1 MARLNWWTRLM
12 DRVLLFASVKLMN
25 RRTASRHAAMYRRT
39 GGKVGGKIGE
49 MPVLLLTT
57 TGRKSGQPR
66 TVPLNYFPDGKNY
79 VVTASN
85 SGRDE
90 PPLWYLNLQSN
101 PQATVQV
108 GRATKPVIAK
118 EATPQEKARLW
129 PILTRKARQYAEYQK
144 LTQRDIP
151 MVVLRPNQFSKSD
164 RGQ

>member
-1 MARLNWWTRLM
+1 M
-12 DRVLLFASVKLMN
+12 DKMTVFASVHLVN
-25 RRTASRHAAMYRRT
+25 RRTANRHVAMYRRT
-39 GGKVGGKIGE
+39 GGKVGGKIRE

-66 TVPLNYFPDGKNY
+66 TVPLNYLPDGKNY

-90 PPLWYLNLQSN
+90 PPLWFLNLQSN

-108 GRATKPVIAK
+108 GRVTKTVIAK

-144 LTQRDIP
+144 RTEREIP
-151 MVVLRPNQFSKSD
+151 MVVLRSV
-164 RGQ
+164 

>member
-12 DRVLLFASVKLMN
+12 DKLLLFSSVKLMN
-25 RRTASRHAAMYRRT
+25 RKTASRHAAMYRRT

-49 MPVLLLTT
+49 MRVLLLTT

-66 TVPLNYFPDGKNY
+66 TVPLSYLPDGKNY
-79 VVTASN
+79 VVIASN

-90 PPLWYLNLQSN
+90 PPLWFLNLESN
-101 PQATVQV
+101 PHATVQV
-108 GRATKPVIAK
+108 GRVTKSVTAK

-144 LTQRDIP
+144 LTERDIA
-151 MVVLRPNQFSKSD
+151 MVVLRPSQFSKSD
-164 RGQ
+164 RG

>member
-1 MARLNWWTRLM
+1 MEAFVARLNWWTRLM
-12 DRVLLFASVKLMN
+12 DKVLLFSSVRLMN
-25 RRTASRHAAMYRRT
+25 RGTASRHAAMYRRT

-66 TVPLNYFPDGKNY
+66 TVPLNYLPDGKNY

-90 PPLWYLNLQSN
+90 PPLWFLNLQSN

-108 GRATKPVIAK
+108 GRRTIPVTAK

-129 PILTRKARQYAEYQK
+129 AILTRKARQYAEYQK
-144 LTQRDIP
+144 LTERDIP
-151 MVVLRPNQFSKSD
+151 MVVLRPRNQ
-164 RGQ
+164 

>member
-1 MARLNWWTRLM
+1 MARLKWWTRM
-12 DRVLLFASVKLMN
+12 VDRVLLFSSVKLMN
-25 RRTASRHAAMYRRT
+25 RGTASRHAAMYRRT

-66 TVPLNYFPDGKNY
+66 TVPLNYLPDGKNY

-90 PPLWYLNLQSN
+90 PPLWFLNLQSN

-108 GRATKPVIAK
+108 GRVTIPVIAK
-118 EATPQEKARLW
+118 EATPEVKARLW
-129 PILTRKARQYAEYQK
+129 PRLTRKARQYAEYQK

-151 MVVLRPNQFSKSD
+151 MVVLRPSQFSKSD